1 MKGRHEEMKSGSIEI
16 VNKLGLHARAASK
29 LINCARTFA
38 SRVEIA
44 RPGGKAADAKSIM
57 AVMMLEATAGTTLHL
72 ACTGSDENDAFH
84 AVAELVANRFG
95 ESE

>member
-1 MKGRHEEMKSGSIEI
+1 MKSGSIDI

-29 LINCARTFA
+29 LISCARAFA

-72 ACTGSDENDAFH
+72 VCTGCDEDDAFQ
-84 AVAELVANRFG
+84 AVSALVANRFG
-95 ESE
+95 EPE